1 MQKRGIRDVTS
12 LQLNSSSP
20 FFGIA
25 RQSDVAVKTQVSCK
39 KKKKTNITDPRRKQL
54 HSRFFCYFHFL
65 SEIIRDLLFS
75 GAANPF
81 QKIKPQDVSDG

>member
-39 KKKKTNITDPRRKQL
+39 KNLILLTLEGSSYIQG
-54 HSRFFCYFHFL
+54 FFVIFIFL

-81 QKIKPQDVSDG
+81 QKMKPQDVSDG